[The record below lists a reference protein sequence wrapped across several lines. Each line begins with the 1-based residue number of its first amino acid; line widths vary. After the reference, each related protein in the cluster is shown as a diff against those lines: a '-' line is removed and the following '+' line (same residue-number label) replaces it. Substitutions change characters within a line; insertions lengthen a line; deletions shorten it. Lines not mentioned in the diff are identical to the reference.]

1 MFIYRFS
8 RLIKSKLLWGFL
20 ALLMVFAF
28 VVADSCSGLAGQTGG
43 ARIGDDPVAPRTM
56 SQAERAIGV
65 MNGELMGALP
75 EHAQAFA
82 MFLRANENQDE
93 EEEGLATRRAV
104 WKLLAARAVGDR
116 HGLAAGTPAAVGAIE
131 SWFVGPSG
139 AFAPEFYR
147 AFLARANFADSPR
160 AFEELLADTWL
171 PAQAATLAV
180 FNAVGWVSPM
190 ERDFTLSTRFD
201 KTTAYAATLPNTLKD
216 EAIDVSDAEL
226 QAWYDAHKDDYQV
239 PERRAIAYVEIP
251 SAPFGDK
258 LDIPELDAMQYYE
271 DHQSEFYG
279 TGTNATVTLPFEE
292 VKDKAIAKERAR
304 RAMEEAFVH
313 ANESL
318 VPQAATAGLAAA
330 AKPYGETKTA
340 TLQNGQAPGFQNGRD
355 VAASVFEMDT
365 EEAQFNAVAGDD
377 RVYLIQLTKIEPA
390 HIAALDEVRDAVLA
404 DARRDKREQRL
415 RANGETIRGL
425 LAKELEKGTAFDQAV
440 AACKVDGLTA
450 TTAMTFTLGNRA
462 ADIDIPH
469 RDTILAA
476 AAQLGVKTLSEPQLT
491 PGDDLVLVYVD
502 KREPGDALLKATS
515 TPRLLQ
521 ELAFWGALP
530 LAGDWLSWNLDR
542 QPPTRADG
550 VPLFPVAQPDEEEPA
565 E

>member
-28 VVADSCSGLAGQTGG
+28 VVADSCSGLAGTGG
-43 ARIGDDPVAPRTM
+43 GALIGDEPVAPRAL
-56 SQAERAIGV
+56 SQAERTVGV
-65 MNGELMGALP
+65 MTGELMPALP
-75 EHAQAFA
+75 EPAQTFA
-82 MFLRANENQDE
+82 VLLRADDE
-93 EEEGLATRRAV
+93 REGEEGLATRRAV
-104 WKLLAARAVGDR
+104 WKLLAARAVGAR
-116 HGLAAGTPAAVGAIE
+116 NGLSAGVPAAVGAIE
-131 SWFVGPSG
+131 GWFLGPNG
-139 AFAPEFYR
+139 AFAPELYR
-147 AFLARANFADSPR
+147 AFLARTNFADSPR

-171 PAQAATLAV
+171 PAQAAALAV
-180 FNAVGWVSPM
+180 FNAVGWTSPM
-190 ERDFTLSTRFD
+190 ERDFTLSALYD

-226 QAWYDAHKDDYQV
+226 QAWYDAHKADYQV

-251 SAPFGDK
+251 AAPFGDK

-271 DHQSEFYG
+271 DHQTEFYG

-313 ANESL
+313 ANETL
-318 VPQAATAGLAAA
+318 VPQAAADGLAAA
-330 AKPYGETKTA
+330 AKPYGEPKAA
-340 TLQNGQAPGFQNGRD
+340 TLQGTQAPDFQNGRD

-365 EEAQFNAVAGDD
+365 EEAQFNAVAGED

-390 HIAALDEVRDAVLA
+390 HVAALDEVRDAVLA
-404 DARRDKREQRL
+404 DARRDKRAQRL

-425 LAKELEKGTAFDQAV
+425 LAKELEKGVAFDQAV

-462 ADIDIPH
+462 RDLDIPH
-469 RDTILAA
+469 REAVLAA
-476 AAQLGVKTLSEPQLT
+476 AAGLGVKALSEPRLT

-521 ELAFWGALP
+521 ELVFWGAFP
-530 LAGDWLSWNLDR
+530 LAGDWLTWNLDR

-550 VPLFPVAQPDEEEPA
+550 VPLLPAAQPDEGEAA